1 MAYLTFAGME
11 YYPGGGIKDF
21 KGIRPTVE
29 AARMVA
35 EEAEGSNDWY
45 QIVDDTT
52 LKLVEEGIIEDT
64 TTYDPYEE
72 SRKAIPTDSRG
83 QRLQNE
89 GV

>member
-1 MAYLTFAGME
+1 MPFLTFTGEE
-11 YYPGGGIKDF
+11 YYPGGGWDDY
-21 KGIRPTVE
+21 KGVRSTIE

-45 QIVDDTT
+45 QIVDTAS
-52 LKLVEEGIIEDT
+52 LKLVEQGIIEDT

-72 SRKAIPTDSRG
+72 KRKAIPTDSNG
-83 QRLQNE
+83 IPIKDE